1 MHVSTCTTRTCKIS
15 NCQQKLIHSKEL
27 KDRVERGAVRIK
39 TAFIRSSTSLGVGIL
54 RVSPNSLNVYY
65 FFKKKRRIMLSMERV
80 MWHQYKTLNSGL
92 LATRGMRD
100 PSQIK
105 HRNTQQLSTN
115 NDDHSISISI
125 SITRRASTVL
135 IGLVY
140 NNEIHTESDSI
151 KIRKCGIDPTEQS
164 QGSKLSRPGHGP
176 FPQ

>member
-1 MHVSTCTTRTCKIS
+1 MFSI
-15 NCQQKLIHSKEL
+15 
-27 KDRVERGAVRIK
+27 
-39 TAFIRSSTSLGVGIL
+39 
-54 RVSPNSLNVYY
+54 
-65 FFKKKRRIMLSMERV
+65 ERV
-80 MWHQYKTLNSGL
+80 APINNVKFWFTCDMRH
-92 LATRGMRD
+92 RD

-125 SITRRASTVL
+125 SISITHRASTVL

>member
-1 MHVSTCTTRTCKIS
+1 MFSI
-15 NCQQKLIHSKEL
+15 
-27 KDRVERGAVRIK
+27 
-39 TAFIRSSTSLGVGIL
+39 
-54 RVSPNSLNVYY
+54 
-65 FFKKKRRIMLSMERV
+65 ERV
-80 MWHQYKTLNSGL
+80 ARINNVKFWFTCDMRH
-92 LATRGMRD
+92 RD

-115 NDDHSISISI
+115 NDDHSI

>member
-80 MWHQYKTLNSGL
+80 MWHQYKTLNSGF
-92 LATRGMRD
+92 LATRSRD
-100 PSQIK
+100 GAK
-105 HRNTQQLSTN
+105 
-115 NDDHSISISI
+115 IS
-125 SITRRASTVL
+125 
-135 IGLVY
+135 
-140 NNEIHTESDSI
+140 
-151 KIRKCGIDPTEQS
+151 
-164 QGSKLSRPGHGP
+164 
-176 FPQ
+176 